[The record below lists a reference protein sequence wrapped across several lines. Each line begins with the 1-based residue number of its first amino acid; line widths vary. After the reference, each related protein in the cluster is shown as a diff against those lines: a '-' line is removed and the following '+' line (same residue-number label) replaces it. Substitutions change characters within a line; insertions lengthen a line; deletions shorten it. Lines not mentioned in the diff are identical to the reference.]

1 MRICK
6 NNLKIGSIMAAVCKF
21 LGGKKSF
28 WVLGSILGSIFGFNT
43 GFNIGVH
50 NEFNNEPK
58 FGFQNWVQ
66 YLGSILGSI
75 LWLTVVRMNLGL
87 TIFHFLILTVSMM
100 RLETNKI
107 WVKLV
112 SMVLLHVRAVS

>member
-43 GFNIGVH
+43 GFNIGV
-50 NEFNNEPK
+50 NNGFNIGMNIEPK

-66 YLGSILGSI
+66 YSGSILG
-75 LWLTVVRMNLGL
+75 
-87 TIFHFLILTVSMM
+87 
-100 RLETNKI
+100 
-107 WVKLV
+107 
-112 SMVLLHVRAVS
+112 